1 MNINGATGAGGGGN
15 PDLVSGGAPTN
26 GSQAKA
32 SGTTSSDAITFQA
45 PTGGSG
51 SSTPSA
57 ALAHVVGSGASLSGS
72 GLGPYTVNSLEDA
85 DVVTVTCTHT
95 DDGDGQVVKDVAV
108 VDVAAAGA
116 SGAAWTT
123 VLEID
128 FTTDIT
134 DLTLTRAAGD
144 TILYEADAT
153 TPKATL
159 TFATRTGTA
168 GGSAVVTAAAGGLL
182 LTTTGSGGAAQFVTV
197 EIPEGAGI
205 DFDDGKLYAVDII
218 TDQRVNAANTAFIL
232 TGVGNNASGVNSGY
246 NVVHRSQRVSASDW
260 THSARTRRGSTS
272 DVGATLT
279 SDTTQED
286 AMTARIIVDR
296 GGDLLDLYFTKGST
310 YLAAGDPRPVTG
322 AALWNGAGG
331 TAVINTDDKDRF
343 SGASA
348 YLLLDHQVY
357 GGTMTTR
364 VTKLRIQRLD

>member
-1 MNINGATGAGGGGN
+1 MNINGATGTGGGN
-15 PDLVSGGAPTN
+15 PDLVSGGAATN

-51 SSTPSA
+51 ASTPSA

-108 VDVAAAGA
+108 VDVAAAGGG
-116 SGAAWTT
+116 GATWTT
-123 VLEID
+123 ALEID

-134 DLTLTRAAGD
+134 DLTVTKGAGD
-144 TILYEADAT
+144 TILYEADGT

-159 TFATRTGTA
+159 TFATRLGTP
-168 GGSAVVTAAAGGLL
+168 GGSVVVTAAAGGLL

-246 NVVHRSQRVSASDW
+246 SLVHRSQRVSASNW
-260 THSARTRRGSTS
+260 THSTS

-296 GGDLLDLYFTKGST
+296 GGDLLDLYFTKGTT
-310 YLAAGDPRPVTG
+310 YLAAGDPRPVTT
-322 AALWNGAGG
+322 ASLWNGAGG

-357 GGTMTTR
+357 GNTMTTR